1 MALGVLAAT
10 VLIIATG
17 TTPAVAL
24 AAAGITWMF
33 DDGFIIG
40 RHAQLA
46 WRGADDGWR
55 LMILAGAALAGVL
68 LSRALASRSARSP
81 GPRSRVPAASTPSA
95 HLMRPATVRHPRVRR
110 AGVRQRAL
118 TGLEASH
125 PATSWTRQASHGQN
139 RRGTCG
145 AGVVSLPEV
154 RNHRAA

>member
-24 AAAGITWMF
+24 TAAGITWMF
-33 DDGFIIG
+33 
-40 RHAQLA
+40 
-46 WRGADDGWR
+46 DDGWR

-81 GPRSRVPAASTPSA
+81 GPGSRVPAAGTPSA
-95 HLMRPATVRHPRVRR
+95 HLMRPAATRHPRVQR
-110 AGVRQRAL
+110 AAVPQKAL

-125 PATSWTRQASHGQN
+125 PAASWTRQASHGQN
-139 RRGTCG
+139 RRGTCSRG
-145 AGVVSLPEV
+145 VAGLPEV